1 MNRKQS
7 DPSRGAAYGVLRAV
21 AVDGAYAN
29 LVLPSL
35 LRSHRLSGRDAAFT
49 TELAYGT
56 LRRQGTYD
64 AVIGLCSDRALSTI
78 DMNVLNILRIGA
90 HQLFGM
96 DVAPHAAVATTVD
109 LATVVLGKGRAGFVN
124 AVMRRMSE
132 RDLDDWLTLAMPA
145 DVSVTKRLATTHS
158 HPEWVVTAFQR
169 ALGTWEETELALAA
183 NNQPAQVVL
192 VARPGLC
199 DVNELL
205 DAGGEPARWSKFA
218 VCWPHGDPGLLPA
231 IRESRA
237 GVQDEGSQLVAAAL
251 AMVPV
256 DGADH
261 RWLDMCAG
269 PGGKAALLG
278 AIATGRGAR
287 LTAIERHQHRAKLVR
302 DVAGESVDVITA
314 DSTDAGWG
322 VGDFD
327 RVLVDVPCSGLGSL
341 RRRPDARW
349 RRDEEDVLAITS
361 VQRDLLTH
369 ALAAVRPGG
378 VVAYVTCSPVIGE
391 THDVVAAVTES
402 RSDVERIDARRYLPD
417 MPAIGSGPDVQ
428 LWPHRHSTDA
438 MFLSLLRRV

>member
-1 MNRKQS
+1 M
-7 DPSRGAAYGVLRAV
+7 LRAV

-35 LRSHRLSGRDAAFT
+35 LRSHRLSGRNAAFT

-56 LRRQGTYD
+56 IRRQGTYD
-64 AVIGLCSDRALSTI
+64 AVIGLCSDRALSVI

-96 DVAPHAAVATTVD
+96 DVALHAAVTTTVD

-124 AVMRRMSE
+124 AVMRRMSQ
-132 RDLDDWLTLAMPA
+132 RDLNDWLALAVPA
-145 DVSVTKRLATTHS
+145 NATVATRLAITYS
-158 HPEWVVTAFQR
+158 HPEWVVAAFNH
-169 ALGTWEETELALAA
+169 ALGDWEETELALQA
-183 NNQPAQVVL
+183 NNKPAQVVL

-199 DVNELL
+199 TVDELL
-205 DAGGEPARWSKFA
+205 AAGGEPARWSKFA
-218 VCWPHGDPGLLPA
+218 VRWPHGDPSSLLA
-231 IRESRA
+231 IREGRA

-251 AMVPV
+251 AMVPI
-256 DGADH
+256 DGGDQ

-287 LTAIERHQHRAKLVR
+287 LTAIERHPHRAKLVR
-302 DVAGESVDVITA
+302 DIAGESVDVITA
-314 DSTDAGWG
+314 DSTETGLTTG
-322 VGDFD
+322 HFD

-349 RRDEEDVLAITS
+349 RRGEQDVKAITG
-361 VQRDLLTH
+361 VQQNLLTH

-378 VVAYVTCSPVIGE
+378 VVGYVTCSPAIGE
-391 THDVVAAVTES
+391 THDVVAAVTAA
-402 RSDVERIDARRYLPD
+402 RPDVERIDARRYLPD
-417 MPAIGSGPDVQ
+417 MRTLGAGPDVQ
-428 LWPHRHSTDA
+428 LWPHRHDTDA
-438 MFLSLLRRV
+438 MFLSLLRRGSASS